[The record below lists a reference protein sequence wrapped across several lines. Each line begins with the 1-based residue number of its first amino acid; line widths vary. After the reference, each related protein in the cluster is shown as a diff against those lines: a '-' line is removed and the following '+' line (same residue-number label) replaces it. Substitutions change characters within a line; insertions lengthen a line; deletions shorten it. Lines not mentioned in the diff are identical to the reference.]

1 MFDNNP
7 FREYKKIMEKRRLS
21 ENNSKGVSKSFSQF
35 LYEISANPPRD
46 VRREIEKHLHAH
58 YESITGKTYDERK
71 ATEDEAAFNAS
82 HGLEGPELHQDS
94 LVDHFAGEAHK
105 HFLENGD
112 IEAAKKHGE
121 ELLNRHVGK

>member
-21 ENNSKGVSKSFSQF
+21 ENSSKIVSKSFSQF

-71 ATEDEAAFNAS
+71 ATKDEAAFNAS
-82 HGLEGPELHQDS
+82 HGLESPELDQDR
-94 LVDHFAGEAHK
+94 LVDHFAGEAYK
-105 HFLENGD
+105 HFQENGD
-112 IEAAKKHGE
+112 KEAAMKHGE
-121 ELLNRHVGK
+121 ELLNSHVGK